1 MKICYCVS
9 EFQLISRK
17 MSHQLSTGALAK
29 ICQGE
34 EITDPVLQ
42 VLDPPER
49 GISLSD
55 GQFSY
60 SYCFCPPAGKILL
73 APFTIIKVKKHMV
86 WPPNK
91 MVVWIQQVEIISPG
105 NQVGVKIGDPTPIGP
120 DGKIPDQME
129 AKLTALR

>member
-1 MKICYCVS
+1 MASSVTATAS
-9 EFQLISRK
+9 
-17 MSHQLSTGALAK
+17 ALL
-29 ICQGE
+29 
-34 EITDPVLQ
+34 P
-42 VLDPPER
+42 
-49 GISLSD
+49 
-55 GQFSY
+55 
-60 SYCFCPPAGKILL
+60 GKILL

>member
-1 MKICYCVS
+1 
-9 EFQLISRK
+9 

-42 VLDPPER
+42 VLDLHER

-60 SYCFCPPAGKILL
+60 SNCFCPSTQL

-105 NQVGVKIGDPTPIGP
+105 NQVGVKIGDPISIGP
-120 DGKIPDQME
+120 DGEIPDPME